1 MQQPAEQGLKTCFGA
16 WVGQT
21 DVCMWKNWNESEFLL
36 WRRGGRARSCE
47 GRLCAWFGPFSKN
60 EFWCEPKKS
69 LPSFF
74 FSRKKFKNKNGT
86 TDTVLRVRLHDRLLS
101 RIPSLSVLEPLCFF
115 SHILLLLLVFFY
127 LFQKTSSSL
136 YRYVL
141 ESNTRG
147 REIHNYRAYKSFLPW
162 RTSRVPLRPPN
173 PKIHTWIRQLSKF
186 GRLI

>member
-1 MQQPAEQGLKTCFGA
+1 MYVCGRIGTNLNFFCEEGEGGLARARVGYVRGLALFLKTNF
-16 WVGQT
+16 
-21 DVCMWKNWNESEFLL
+21 DVNQ
-36 WRRGGRARSCE
+36 
-47 GRLCAWFGPFSKN
+47 
-60 EFWCEPKKS
+60 KKS

-115 SHILLLLLVFFY
+115 SHILLLLLVFFH
-127 LFQKTSSSL
+127 LFQKTSSSP

-173 PKIHTWIRQLSKF
+173 PKIHT
-186 GRLI
+186 